1 MPWWSCHQNHFFF
14 HFMKGGSCTSS
25 YEGLRAPCLIFGTYP
40 PMPVFRGKQA
50 ACRAGV
56 SHTCVRS
63 YVRALYAVNTC
74 KKVYER
80 QLRRCTRVVHKVFLL
95 LLHRIPKFVTF
106 GIRPNNF
113 RSLEMDV
120 EASNQV
126 VIFGFRIVRF
136 LRFLKNFRFCP
147 WRPL

>member
-1 MPWWSCHQNHFFF
+1 MKVAIGVLHALAVLSPKSIFF
-14 HFMKGGSCTSS
+14 HFIKGGSCTSS

-63 YVRALYAVNTC
+63 YVRVLYAVNTC

-80 QLRRCTRVVHKVFLL
+80 QLRRCTRVVHKENS
-95 LLHRIPKFVTF
+95 RGVTA
-106 GIRPNNF
+106 RHVREML
-113 RSLEMDV
+113 RSPQPPDY
-120 EASNQV
+120 ASKR
-126 VIFGFRIVRF
+126 GAY
-136 LRFLKNFRFCP
+136 
-147 WRPL
+147 

>member
-1 MPWWSCHQNHFFF
+1 MPWWSCHQNRFFF
-14 HFMKGGSCTSS
+14 HFIKGGSCTSS

-63 YVRALYAVNTC
+63 YVRVLYAVNTC

-80 QLRRCTRVVHKVFLL
+80 QLRRCTRVVHKRVWLCTYIMLDNFL
-95 LLHRIPKFVTF
+95 F
-106 GIRPNNF
+106 
-113 RSLEMDV
+113 
-120 EASNQV
+120 
-126 VIFGFRIVRF
+126 IFIFRILCCDF
-136 LRFLKNFRFCP
+136 QNITCYSEYKKKILY
-147 WRPL
+147 